1 MAGNTIMT
9 AKSTFGDGLL
19 MDFAPDNT
27 QATCLTHALNATL
40 LTMNGN
46 ELSLQNDM
54 GNGRVETAYLPEG
67 YIPVGTCEFGDIIYI
82 VSYNPITNKSQ
93 IGCFPSPERN
103 ISSEELGGVAS
114 TFTSEEFV
122 DKNDGVITTSVKKI
136 IYENNLN
143 PGDKFIVYTKPFQ
156 NINSDGSTVDNGDY
170 ISDVGNTDHS
180 LGKFPKNIKFSVVAI
195 EDSGKINY
203 LNSDLKWY
211 DDYYIHTKW
220 NNTEGKPDI
229 DSYRNLLNSG
239 YSVFQSKISGKLAI
253 LAELETIKTFDSQY
267 LIFQKDELVTSDT
280 SNYYNRHYHIYL
292 NCNWTSDSPD
302 TYPVSLKLS
311 DETWNYSGKK
321 YNNTDLTNQ
330 DIQLIKDSNNLQIT
344 SSVIDRHSYT
354 NFKNSNYEFQ
364 KNYFNAKYLN
374 EDSNFNPKKIEI
386 LMQDNLPNLGHYI
399 INKLKV
405 ESDGFG
411 FQKADGNTYFIYK
424 NGKKVDSNYYD
435 VQLNDIFVHNHFNKD
450 ILVKLGEVII
460 PIKSGNTLSDLT
472 GLTYTFKISPR
483 MSYGYLPNLSQ
494 THTIDFG
501 KLNSGIINLTEW
513 HYYND
518 ANISTIKIGLDT
530 YPEENK
536 GIQKVDLEF
545 YDNQGLTATL
555 SLQDKNSYSGT
566 FTETISLNNSS
577 NANLIPNPEGHNG
590 QAYKIP
596 NEDWDTSGDVNDAT
610 RLQTL
615 VEQKVYLKDKKE
627 EVYYENDAGIIYPN
641 LLYLVKIKIYYL
653 SKDTQGNYIEG
664 ETPKEFYRWYWTN
677 SMFNQYYYDY
687 YDFNELYMDI
697 DINLQGQFKENSN
710 FKIEKTQVP
719 HNNYIS
725 EKDDELPYYSLGYN
739 LHKIDSKS
747 PNVNMKFIPFI
758 SNNYDTFALQEKE
771 LDNIDCIVIEGKSS
785 ITNSEQ
791 TIVSSENS
799 DIIKDED
806 IIKSHTT
813 EIDKDTGSFKL
824 PKLIEYP
831 SQNYREW
838 AESLNDYFTLEID
851 DTEKDI
857 NDKTYEYTN
866 TSGIVEETKS
876 TYKYIKRNLKT
887 LYDTGINLT
896 LIGNYYQKINAN
908 SFNKN
913 YVIAT
918 THYKPIISNT
928 DDLAKYNIT
937 TVEYTNNPTNNHF
950 AFKNIV
956 SVSLNGKYGH
966 NDGFYLIS
974 SEGGMRV
981 GDKFSFPDGNKNKQA
996 LSIGDFINQY
1006 GVTGAG
1012 RFSAL
1017 VRHNNSKPN
1026 GSGRINIARLC
1037 GNTDNNAR
1045 TINSNWLNT
1054 WRNYSRNPGDIQWES
1069 AWCDENGYLKR
1080 RTNTVTSDY
1089 STAQLLLSTIDNK
1102 YKGINVFWRQ
1112 RCLDNNDTKITQL
1125 FQNNIEGFNS
1135 FASILA
1141 STLSRIY
1148 YLDTSNTTPTTTT
1161 VLSDI
1166 ISKTNDY
1173 QVWKKEFIVKL
1184 SSKESFELSNL
1195 LTLSYFSFNEYIKA
1209 IKQHCSKEVEC
1220 NLNNITI
1227 EDNQILNK
1235 TNVIQ
1240 FEYQIPYDVRDLINI
1255 YNTNNISSRIYLDDD
1270 ITKTQGGYKQIENA
1284 GDILYVDNTGNI
1296 KNNTSNIS
1304 LSPLIFTSGDTQKF
1318 SYSGTLS
1325 SIKLQD
1331 IMRFLLISNGECYA
1345 KSTYSGVNAYV
1356 FSYSSDDENERIG
1369 LGFDQQDKIND
1380 KFAI

>member
-114 TFTSEEFV
+114 TFTSQEFV
-122 DKNDGVITTSVKKI
+122 DNDEVIATSVKKI

-143 PGDKFIVYTKPFQ
+143 PGDKFIVYTKSFQ
-156 NINSDGSTVDNGDY
+156 TTRDGNIVDNGDY
-170 ISDVGNTDHS
+170 ITDVGNTDHN

-253 LAELETIKTFDSQY
+253 LAELETVKTFDSQY
-267 LIFQKDELVTSDT
+267 LIFQQDELVTNERT
-280 SNYYNRHYHIYL
+280 SYYTRHYHIYL

-302 TYPVSLKLS
+302 TYPVGLKIS
-311 DETWNYSGKK
+311 DESWNYSGKK
-321 YNNTDLTNQ
+321 YDNTDLTNQ
-330 DIQLIKDSNNLQIT
+330 DIQFTKDSKNLQFT
-344 SSVIDRHSYT
+344 SQDVDRHSYT
-354 NFKNSNYEFQ
+354 SFKNSNYESQ
-364 KNYFNAKYLN
+364 KNQFDIKYIN
-374 EDSNFNPKKIEI
+374 KDSNFAPKKIEI

-399 INKLKV
+399 INKLKI
-405 ESDGFG
+405 ESDGYG

-460 PIKSGNTLSDLT
+460 PIKSGDTLSDLT
-472 GLTYTFKISPR
+472 GLTYTFKISPK

-577 NANLIPNPEGHNG
+577 NSNLIPNPNGHKG

-596 NEDWDTSGDVNDAT
+596 SENWDTTSEDNDAT
-610 RLQTL
+610 RLKAL
-615 VEQKVYLKDKKE
+615 VDQKVYLKDDKE
-627 EVYYENDAGIIYPN
+627 EIYYENDAGIIYPN
-641 LLYLVKIKIYYL
+641 LLYLVKIKVYYL
-653 SKDTQGNYIEG
+653 NKDTLGNYIEG
-664 ETPKEFYRWYWTN
+664 EDPKVFYRWYWTN

-697 DINLQGQFKENSN
+697 DINLQGQFKETGN
-710 FKIEKTQVP
+710 FKVHKSQVVN
-719 HNNYIS
+719 NNYIS
-725 EKDDELPYYSLGYN
+725 GKDSELPYYSLGYN
-739 LHKIDSKS
+739 LHRINSVDS
-747 PNVNMKFIPFI
+747 NVNMKIIPFI
-758 SNNYDTFALQEKE
+758 TDNYDTFALNESK
-771 LDNIDCIVIEGKSS
+771 LDNIACTIIEGKSN

-791 TIVSSENS
+791 VITSTENS
-799 DIIKDED
+799 QVIKDSN
-806 IIKSHTT
+806 IIKSITT
-813 EIDKDTGSFKL
+813 DINEDTGSFQGPNVL
-824 PKLIEYP
+824 NYQD
-831 SQNYREW
+831 QNYKDW
-838 AESLNDYFTLEID
+838 ANSLKDYFTFNIINAS
-851 DTEKDI
+851 KDSKL
-857 NDKTYEYTN
+857 KTYQYSN
-866 TSGIVEETKS
+866 TSGIIDETKKS
-876 TYKYIKRNLKT
+876 YPYFKQDLKT
-887 LYDTGINLT
+887 LYSKGLD
-896 LIGNYYQKINAN
+896 LILNGDYYQKINAN
-908 SFNKN
+908 EIDNT
-913 YVIAT
+913 YTVAT
-918 THYKPIISNT
+918 THYKPVISNLE
-928 DDLAKYNIT
+928 DLQKYNIT
-937 TVEYTNNPTNNHF
+937 TVQYKDKQSNNHF
-950 AFKNIV
+950 AFNNIV

-974 SEGGMRV
+974 NEGYLKLGNR
-981 GDKFSFPDGNKNKQA
+981 FSFPDGNKNKQA
-996 LSIGDFINQY
+996 LSIGDFISQN

-1017 VRHNNSKPN
+1017 VRHNSSKPN
-1026 GSGRINIARLC
+1026 DSGRRNIARLC
-1037 GNTDNNAR
+1037 GDANNNAKD
-1045 TINSNWLNT
+1045 INKIWKDT
-1054 WRNYSRNPGDIQWES
+1054 WKHFDRQTGTIQWEL
-1069 AWCDENGYLKR
+1069 AWGDGGYLKR
-1080 RTNTVTSDY
+1080 QGGDIDSDY
-1089 STAQLLLSTIDNK
+1089 STAQLIISTIGNR
-1102 YKGINVFWRQ
+1102 YKGLNVFWRQ
-1112 RCLDNNDTKITQL
+1112 KCLNSEDTRITQL
-1125 FQNNIEGFNS
+1125 FLKDQNNFNS
-1135 FASILA
+1135 FASILVSA
-1141 STLSRIY
+1141 LSRIY
-1148 YLDTSNTTPTTTT
+1148 YLDSDNTKPTTTT
-1161 VLSDI
+1161 VLKDI
-1166 ISKTNDY
+1166 ISKVDDY
-1173 QVWKKEFIVKL
+1173 QIWKKEFIVKL
-1184 SSKESFELSNL
+1184 DKKQEQFQLSDL
-1195 LTLSYFSFNEYIKA
+1195 LTLSYFAFNDYTKA
-1209 IKQHCSKEVEC
+1209 IKEYIGDTNC
-1220 NLNNITI
+1220 NYNNITI
-1227 EDNQILNK
+1227 QDEQIINK

-1240 FEYQIPYDVRDLINI
+1240 FEYQIPYDVRDLVNI
-1255 YNTNNISSRIYLDDD
+1255 YNTHNIAARVYLDSD
-1270 ITKTQGGYKQIENA
+1270 ITKTYGGFKQIQNPS
-1284 GDILYVDNTGNI
+1284 DILYIDNDGAV
-1296 KNNTSNIS
+1296 KNNTSNIY
-1304 LSPLIFTSGDTQKF
+1304 LCPLTINIDNNVLKF
-1318 SYSGTLS
+1318 GYSDNKS
-1325 SIKLQD
+1325 DIKLQD
-1331 IMRFLLISNGECYA
+1331 IMKFLVISNGECYA
-1345 KSTYSGVNAYV
+1345 KSTYSGINAYV
-1356 FSYSSDDENERIG
+1356 FSYSNDDENERIG